1 MADVIIVDNKY
12 ITIKFLPDKKMIHHT
27 VHQPISGQN
36 LRDALTAGF
45 NALQHYGVSKWLS
58 DDRKNGPMSDEDRDW
73 GAENIN
79 RRSLEAGW
87 KYWALV
93 VPQALVAAG
102 SMVPTIEAM
111 FDLGLRM
118 MVFSTVEEAFE
129 WLDQFDD

>member
-1 MADVIIVDNKY
+1 MADVTIVDNEY
-12 ITIKFLPDKKMIHHT
+12 ITIKFLPDKKMIYHT

-45 NALQHYGVSKWLS
+45 NALQKYGVSKWLS

-93 VPQALVAAG
+93 VPQQIVAAG
-102 SMVPTIEAM
+102 SMAPTIEAM

-118 MVFSTVEEAFE
+118 MVFSKVEDAVA
-129 WLDQFDD
+129 WLDQFHD